1 MGALASKQPY
11 SYQGCGAVT
20 DAANILDL
28 QYDNPTSN
36 GPTECQNTCI
46 ANSRAA
52 SLLLDGKCYCS
63 KDGITSI
70 EFAADPPPD
79 EQLCTISCSEVLPP
93 IISGLPPI
101 SLPCGGYD
109 NGVPHLVECVANLHD
124 YFCIIPGCDNNLS
137 NDIWHDFHVYQPFNF
152 PHINLFNFLLHFI
165 IILGFSFLDIICNL
179 LFHVFILR
187 YNFIGV
193 TFNPLFYNS
202 VTLRFFFVDV
212 NFHPI
217 FYLIVVLEFSFFD
230 IVFKL
235 LYTIILYNFYA
246 DNSPTKTSASSLAST
261 STPST
266 TSEPTPTSPAS
277 TTSTTAGS
285 SSRTTISGTTSSSAT
300 ATTLSDTSRDGLS
313 SSTTVI
319 TASGPPFSNTT
330 ISTTRTFTLP
340 STGSADSLLPST
352 ATSLVSTGT
361 TVSPSL
367 VGLPFH
373 LEVIPPT
380 GLSRK

>member
-1 MGALASKQPY
+1 MGAFVSKQPY

-20 DAANILDL
+20 DAVNVLDL
-28 QYDNPTSN
+28 QYDNPTNN
-36 GPTECQNTCI
+36 GPTECQDTCI

-109 NGVPHLVECVANLHD
+109 NGVP
-124 YFCIIPGCDNNLS
+124 
-137 NDIWHDFHVYQPFNF
+137 PFNF

-165 IILGFSFLDIICNL
+165 IIPGLSFLDIICNL

-193 TFNPLFYNS
+193 TFNSLFYNS

-217 FYLIVVLEFSFFD
+217 FYLIVVLEFFFFD

-277 TTSTTAGS
+277 TTSTTASS
-285 SSRTTISGTTSSSAT
+285 SSRKTISGTTSSSAT

-319 TASGPPFSNTT
+319 TASDPPFSNTT

-352 ATSLVSTGT
+352 ATSLISTGT

-380 GLSRK
+380 GLSRR